1 MNKKESALMD
11 LKNGFN
17 CAQAVSSAFSEDFGI
32 NKEQTAKMA
41 CVLGAGMARSGEVC
55 GAVSGAFMVI
65 GMKYGSSKPQDT
77 ASKEKSYEM
86 GVKFKNI
93 FEAKHGTVMCRKLIN
108 TDISTP
114 EGLKAA
120 RAKGVF
126 ENICTELVKDSV
138 EILEGI
144 LKDK

>member
-1 MNKKESALMD
+1 MKKSDIAMQG

-17 CAQAVSSAFSEDFGI
+17 CAQAVSTAFSEDFGI

-65 GMKYGSSKPQDT
+65 GMKYGSSKPEDINL
-77 ASKEKSYEM
+77 KEKSYEI
-86 GVKFKNI
+86 GADFKKKFEEI
-93 FEAKHGTVMCRKLIN
+93 HGTVICSKLIDA
-108 TDISTP
+108 DISTP
-114 EGLKAA
+114 EGMQAA

-126 ENICTELVKDSV
+126 ENICKGLVKDSV
-138 EILEGI
+138 EILENM
-144 LKDK
+144 LEDK

>member
-1 MNKKESALMD
+1 MDKKESALMD

-17 CAQAVSSAFSEDFGI
+17 CAQAVSSAFCEDFGI
-32 NKEQTAKMA
+32 NKEQVAKMA

-55 GAVSGAFMVI
+55 GAVSGAFMVL

-77 ASKEKSYEM
+77 DSKEKSYQM
-86 GVKFKNI
+86 GAKFKKM
-93 FEAKHGTVMCRKLIN
+93 FEAKHGTVICRKLIDA
-108 TDISTP
+108 DISTP

-126 ENICTELVKDSV
+126 ENICTNLVKDSV
-138 EILEGI
+138 EILEDI
-144 LKDK
+144 LKDI